1 MGDRFDFA
9 EDERGVSGVVGF
21 IFVFAILIILL
32 SINQA
37 QVVPAENSEV
47 EFQHFQDVRDDL
59 VEVRS
64 AISTA
69 GRSDLAQFPTV
80 KLGTDYPP
88 RILAVNP
95 PPATGTLRTS
105 QRYDIHIQN
114 ATDNVT
120 VSTRFLEY
128 EPNYNELDVGS
139 TWYENAMLY
148 LDERD
153 SGGLVVIEEQG
164 LVPENGYELR
174 ITALQNEFEESGSRR
189 VSLELN
195 PSKVDEVDELTGNL
209 TVTLPT
215 QLRGEE
221 YWNSAFDDEPNFDPS
236 VNEDYNRYP
245 DGVYALNFS
254 VQSENL
260 TVNTVG
266 VQAVPE
272 GTAAKQNVGVGYKD
286 SPNDDDDDEIVF
298 ESISA
303 TTAVQGQSLEE
314 VTFDY
319 DLSKSATVSFEIVGI
334 NSAASTGS
342 SGSVTIDGAGENVA
356 QTIRANISGGEC
368 YEYDI
373 PQGTQSETINFLID
387 GVRC

>member
-9 EDERGVSGVVGF
+9 ADERGVSGVVGF

-47 EFQHFQDVRDDL
+47 EFQHFQEVRDDL

-64 AISTA
+64 AILTA
-69 GRSDLAQFPTV
+69 GQNDVSQFPTV
-80 KLGTDYPP
+80 NLGTDYPP

-95 PPATGTLRTS
+95 PPASGRLATSDAYNITITDETGTTER
-105 QRYDIHIQN
+105 IE
-114 ATDNVT
+114 
-120 VSTRFLEY
+120 TRFLEY
-128 EPNYNELDVGS
+128 RPNYNELDVGS
-139 TWYENAMLY
+139 TWYENSVLY
-148 LDERD
+148 LDERGQ
-153 SGGLVVIEEQG
+153 GGLVVIEEQG
-164 LVPENGYELR
+164 LVVGNDSLR
-174 ITALQNEFEESGSRR
+174 ITALQNEYRRSGSGR
-189 VSLELN
+189 VALELYPTDASDVN
-195 PSKVDEVDELTGNL
+195 ISALTGEL

-215 QLRGEE
+215 RLTGAD
-221 YWNSAFDDEPNFDPS
+221 YWNSALTDELSPT
-236 VNEDYNRYP
+236 VNQDWYETD
-245 DGVYALNFS
+245 VHALNFS
-254 VQSENL
+254 VQKENV

-266 VQAVPE
+266 VQAMPE
-272 GTAAKQNVGVGYKD
+272 GTSAKQNVGMGYKD
-286 SPNDDDDDEIVF
+286 SPNDDEIVF
-298 ESISA
+298 DSLSA

-319 DLSKSATVSFEIVGI
+319 DLSNSATVSFEIVGI

-373 PQGTQSETINFLID
+373 QQGTQSETINLIID